1 MWPVK
6 RPSLLSETRVS
17 CGEVELIVQ
26 HPCVYMDRRA
36 ARLARSP
43 PMQVFLDLAE
53 EPRVGIGRYEN
64 GL

>member
-1 MWPVK
+1 
-6 RPSLLSETRVS
+6 
-17 CGEVELIVQ
+17 
-26 HPCVYMDRRA
+26 MDRRA